1 LKLTPPF
8 QGVEGGGEDEI
19 FDACVVGA
27 GPSGS
32 TCAYY
37 LARAGKKVLVLE
49 KQRFPHDKVCGDVI
63 TPLAQVHLEEMGVL
77 DDIIKSNEGNWVR

>member
-1 LKLTPPF
+1 
-8 QGVEGGGEDEI
+8 VEGGGEDEI